1 MKRAGCWAE
10 AGVPSRRSFSSALR
24 TRTCPASPG
33 PCVSAGRCPHPVEVT
48 PEAVTQTYQV
58 QLCLQGVQGF
68 VASESNEGVL
78 DFRTFRM

>member
-1 MKRAGCWAE
+1 M
-10 AGVPSRRSFSSALR
+10 
-24 TRTCPASPG
+24 
-33 PCVSAGRCPHPVEVT
+33 EVT

-78 DFRTFRM
+78 DFRTFRI